1 MLMSASVATRLGLA
15 ACLALLVSCASPS
28 RIDTSGMSFSKDP
41 LIGKVIWNDLI
52 TEDVG
57 AARAFYQGM
66 FGWTFEDTQAPGG
79 GSYVLARS
87 GNTYVAGM
95 VPVKSRADGQELSRW
110 LPYVSVADVDAAVAR
125 ATSMGAKVAVGAR
138 SVGLG
143 RVAAII
149 DPEGAVIGLA
159 HSSIG
164 DPDDA
169 TTAPGAGRVTWTELI
184 SNEPRSA
191 ETFYASVVGYQP
203 QEIERRGGE
212 YTMLTSLGAQRA
224 GILRNPTGSWS
235 PAWLTSFGVVN
246 VTAAAQRAESL
257 GGKLLLPPSPGLREN
272 TMAIVADPAGAIL
285 VLQQLKN

>member
-1 MLMSASVATRLGLA
+1 MRMSTSVASRLGLA
-15 ACLALLVSCASPS
+15 ACLVLLVSCASSS

-57 AARAFYQGM
+57 AARKFYEGL
-66 FGWTFEDTQAPGG
+66 FGWTFEDTTGPGG
-79 GSYVLARS
+79 GSYVLVRS
-87 GNTYVAGM
+87 GSIYVAGM
-95 VPVKSRADGQELSRW
+95 VPVRPRTDGKRLSRW
-110 LPYVSVADVDAAVAR
+110 LPYVSVADVDAAVAK

-159 HSSIG
+159 RSSIG
-164 DPDDA
+164 DPDDV

-184 SNEPRSA
+184 SNEPQSA
-191 ETFYASVVGYQP
+191 ESFYVSVVGYQP
-203 QEIERRGGE
+203 RTIERRGGQ
-212 YTMLTSLGAQRA
+212 YTMLSNHGTERA

-235 PAWLTSFGVVN
+235 PVWLTTFGVVN
-246 VTAAAQRAESL
+246 VTAAVQRAESL
-257 GGKLLLPPSPGLREN
+257 GGKILLPPSPELREN
-272 TMAIVADPAGAIL
+272 TMAIVTDPAGAIL
-285 VLQQLKN
+285 VLQQLHN

>member
-1 MLMSASVATRLGLA
+1 MWMSFSVATRLGLT
-15 ACLALLVSCASPS
+15 ACLVLLVSCASPS

-57 AARAFYQGM
+57 AARRFYQGL

-79 GSYVLARS
+79 GTYVLARS
-87 GNTYVAGM
+87 GSTYVAGM
-95 VPVKSRADGQELSRW
+95 VPVRPRADGKELSRW
-110 LPYVSVADVDAAVAR
+110 LPYVSVADVDAAVAK
-125 ATSMGAKVAVGAR
+125 ATSLGAKVAVGPR

-164 DPDDA
+164 DPDDL

-191 ETFYASVVGYQP
+191 ESFYASVVGYQP
-203 QEIERRGGE
+203 RTIERRGGE
-212 YTMLTSLGAQRA
+212 YTMLASLGTNRA

-235 PAWLTSFGVVN
+235 PVWLTTFGVVN
-246 VTAAAQRAESL
+246 VTAAVQRAESL
-257 GGKLLLPPSPGLREN
+257 GGKVLLPPSSSLREN
-272 TMAIVADPAGAIL
+272 TMAIVTDPAGAIL
-285 VLQQLKN
+285 VLQQLQN